1 MATATLF
8 RFRRN
13 TERELMAR
21 VEAAEVIDPQSES
34 PNALVRRE
42 SQVPVQ
48 ARSSFNEGLELLDDG
63 EPRLAACSLEKALQ
77 IAPYYADAH
86 IAVGMAYA
94 MDSRIYPAMDHLE
107 KAAEIEPDNFFAH
120 FKLGQ
125 LCFKLRI
132 PGKGYAALAKALDCA
147 TTRDEKRLVG
157 QLLKEERQRE
167 HSGVAR
173 PTWNRPFSKSGIY
186 IAFAMGV
193 AAITMLL
200 FHMA

>member
-13 TERELMAR
+13 IKQELITR
-21 VEAAEVIDPQSES
+21 IEEEEALGQNSTAPDAI
-34 PNALVRRE
+34 VRRE
-42 SQVPVQ
+42 SLVPES
-48 ARSSFNEGLELLDDG
+48 ARLSFNKGLEFMDDG
-63 EPRLAACSLEKALQ
+63 EPRQAACIFEEALK
-77 IAPYYADAH
+77 IAPDFVNAH
-86 IAVGMAYA
+86 IAVGIAYA
-94 MDSRIYPAMDHLE
+94 MDSRVYPAMDHLE

-125 LCFKLRI
+125 LCFKLRV
-132 PGKGYAALAKALDCA
+132 PQKGYAALAKALDCA

-167 HSGVAR
+167 HNGIAR

-186 IAFAMGV
+186 IAVALGV
-193 AAITMLL
+193 AAIVMLV
-200 FHMA
+200 FHVA